1 VLTAD
6 QLEHCYFP
14 LATTPSKDDVR
25 AEAAER
31 GFFVAAKPDSHDICF
46 IPDGDTRGWLAERV
60 GEKEGPVLTSEG
72 EVVGSHQGAHAY
84 TVGQRKGL
92 QLGYPAPDGK
102 PRYVLE
108 VRPKS
113 NEVIVGPKEA
123 LAISELAGSVM
134 SFAGADPVA
143 SGLAEAADDEHG
155 FGCEPFE
162 CEVQVRAH
170 ADPVPASARVAG
182 GELIVSLRV
191 PLLGVAPGQ
200 SAVIYVGTRVVGQCT
215 IDRTVSALA
224 EAARA

>member
-1 VLTAD
+1 M
-6 QLEHCYFP
+6 
-14 LATTPSKDDVR
+14 
-25 AEAAER
+25 
-31 GFFVAAKPDSHDICF
+31 
-46 IPDGDTRGWLAERV
+46 
-60 GEKEGPVLTSEG
+60 
-72 EVVGSHQGAHAY
+72 
-84 TVGQRKGL
+84 
-92 QLGYPAPDGK
+92 
-102 PRYVLE
+102 
-108 VRPKS
+108 
-113 NEVIVGPKEA
+113 GPKEA

-155 FGCEPFE
+155 FGCESFE

-182 GELIVSLRV
+182 GELIVSLRE